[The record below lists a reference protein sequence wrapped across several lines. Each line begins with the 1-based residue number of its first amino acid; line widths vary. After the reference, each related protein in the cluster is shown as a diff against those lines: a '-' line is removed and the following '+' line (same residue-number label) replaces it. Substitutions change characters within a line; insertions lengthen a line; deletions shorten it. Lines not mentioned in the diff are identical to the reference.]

1 MRRGHRFQRIL
12 NQLLPILGLIVLL
25 SACSAATA
33 QGNQRWIS
41 LSQAN
46 LPGLRNQLQ
55 QKYSS
60 DRFPIDAGRMRVLK
74 VKNPNQAQPLYLID
88 TRVAP
93 ERRSLNPTCGS
104 AGCAFEGYI
113 QTQQTYREV
122 LSVYLNPELSKELR
136 LVEPASTSQNGFPCL
151 NFNQPQK
158 QTRQIEVVQW
168 CYDGQRYQFV
178 NSTLHQQ

>member
-1 MRRGHRFQRIL
+1 M
-12 NQLLPILGLIVLL
+12 

-33 QGNQRWIS
+33 QGNQHWMS

-46 LPGLRNQLQ
+46 LPGLRAQLQ

-60 DRFPIDAGRMRVLK
+60 DAFSIDAGRMRVLK
-74 VKNPNQAQPLYLID
+74 VKSPNQAQPLYLVD

-93 ERRSLNPTCGS
+93 ERKSLNPTCGA

-113 QTQQTYREV
+113 QTRQTYREV
-122 LSVYLNPELSKELR
+122 LSVYLNPDLPKETL
-136 LVEPASTSQNGFPCL
+136 LVEPASAQQNGFPCL

-158 QTRQIEVVQW
+158 QTGKLEVIQW

-178 NSTLHQQ
+178 NSTLHQ

>member
-1 MRRGHRFQRIL
+1 MQRKQRFQRVL
-12 NQLLPILGLIVLL
+12 SQLLPILGLIALIT
-25 SACSAATA
+25 ACSAATA
-33 QGNQRWIS
+33 QGDQRWEY

-46 LPGLRNQLQ
+46 LPSLRSQLQ

-60 DRFPIDAGRMRVLK
+60 DAFAIDAGRMRVLK
-74 VKNPNQAQPLYLID
+74 VKSPNQAQPLYLID

-93 ERRSLNPTCGS
+93 EHRSLNPTCGA

-113 QTQQTYREV
+113 QTQQIYREV
-122 LSVYLNPELSKELR
+122 LSVYLNPELPKGLR
-136 LVEPASTSQNGFPCL
+136 LVEPASALQNGFPCL
-151 NFNQPQK
+151 NFNQSRK

-178 NSTLHQQ
+178 NSILHQQ

>member
-1 MRRGHRFQRIL
+1 MRRQRFKRSLSQF
-12 NQLLPILGLIVLL
+12 LPILGLIVLMA
-25 SACSAATA
+25 ACSAATA
-33 QGNQRWIS
+33 QSDQHWTY

-46 LPGLRNQLQ
+46 LSGLRAQLQ

-60 DRFPIDAGRMRVLK
+60 DAFPIDAGRMRVLK
-74 VKNPNQAQPLYLID
+74 VKSPNQAQPLYLID

-93 ERRSLNPTCGS
+93 ERKSLNLTCGA
-104 AGCAFEGYI
+104 AGCAFKGYI
-113 QTQQTYREV
+113 QTQRTFREV
-122 LSVYLNPELSKELR
+122 LSVYLKPDLPKELP
-136 LVEPASTSQNGFPCL
+136 LVEAASASQNGLPCL

-178 NSTLHQQ
+178 NSILHQQ